1 MLSLWYFC
9 TSGICIGSASL
20 QTSTK
25 INIEGICFCRS
36 WEANH
41 FLRLLQLAL
50 ASGLSRSSFGNYAFI
65 RQEMDMPKRRVPK
78 HNAPP
83 IEITKPNQFNNG
95 NIEVIQP
102 QASSAVQSQN
112 KVTVDE
118 VLINGRRYRVPER
131 VIMLDFWSKI
141 SSDHNPTQLSTSASQ
156 DDAASEMSSPL
167 TSLSSLEDLDDDIPP
182 VSLNSITTASSDAD
196 VLAVAQLLCSLRA
209 HPEPRPA
216 LPNGIQATSNSMDAT
231 SLQPASTQ
239 NGIERPKRAMP
250 VKRVASQATP
260 NSSSGF
266 KPTAAGPSPA
276 SIPALTKRLSRIRV
290 KPEPEET
297 TEIPT
302 GWQKEPA
309 NDKIF
314 EQKTGAKRG
323 RKPKGKKEATKPKP
337 ASTMAAPALPVAS
350 ASIGHYAHHP
360 VSQDPA
366 PPPERLESPLSCDDA
381 KDPCWKSVGIIGTD
395 CE

>member
-1 MLSLWYFC
+1 
-9 TSGICIGSASL
+9 
-20 QTSTK
+20 
-25 INIEGICFCRS
+25 
-36 WEANH
+36 
-41 FLRLLQLAL
+41 
-50 ASGLSRSSFGNYAFI
+50 
-65 RQEMDMPKRRVPK
+65 MPKRRVPK

-141 SSDHNPTQLSTSASQ
+141 SSDYNPTHASQ
-156 DDAASEMSSPL
+156 DDVASEMSSPL

-182 VSLNSITTASSDAD
+182 VSLNSTTTASSDAD

-260 NSSSGF
+260 NGSSGF

-337 ASTMAAPALPVAS
+337 ASTMAAPALPVSIFASTQPVVPSTPPSPVRPPAS
-350 ASIGHYAHHP
+350 ATTPTTPSLKIRLPRLSALNLHSHATT
-360 VSQDPA
+360 QKTPA
-366 PPPERLESPLSCDDA
+366 GSPSASSAQTANDSRLRRSSRQRLSTSNSFSASADFSSSVNTGSPTPLAPRSNGIAASTTPPS
-381 KDPCWKSVGIIGTD
+381 
-395 CE
+395 